1 MSERLE
7 HHGQAWTLPDEVV
20 HRLSRPTSGAGRMQ
34 RLVLGQL
41 LAHRDDGG
49 LPTSGR
55 FIFYELE
62 GLGHVRKSRRGES
75 RRGTADD
82 PREQEVTDALTHL
95 RENGV
100 VPWTW
105 IVDETRTLHQWRC
118 ADTVSDYLAESVDM
132 ARINPWGT
140 APPLLL
146 CESRSLAGVL
156 REMMRDYRCAIA
168 ATNGQAGGFLR
179 TEIAPTLEDND
190 RPVLYLGDLDHQGD
204 QIEAN
209 TRDVLEREAH
219 REIRWERV
227 AITPAQVEERDLT
240 PIWKTD
246 NRYRPAKVSRAWECE
261 ALGQSTIVA
270 LAQNTLDRLLPE
282 PLADVLERE
291 ERERARWRERLGA

>member
-1 MSERLE
+1 
-7 HHGQAWTLPDEVV
+7 
-20 HRLSRPTSGAGRMQ
+20 MQ
-34 RLVLGQL
+34 RLVLGL
-41 LAHRDDGG
+41 LLSHLDNEEI
-49 LPTSGR
+49 PTSGR

-75 RRGTADD
+75 RRGTAED
-82 PREQEVTDALTHL
+82 PREQEVTDALTVL

-105 IVDETRTLHQWRC
+105 IVDETRTLYQWRC
-118 ADTVSDYLAESVDM
+118 ADTVSDYLADSVTQ
-132 ARINPWGT
+132 ARLNPWGT

-179 TEIAPTLEDND
+179 TEIAPILEGND

-209 TRDVLEREAH
+209 TRDVLEREAG
-219 REIRWERV
+219 REIDWRRI

-240 PIWKTD
+240 PMWKSD
-246 NRYRPAKVSRAWECE
+246 NRYRPARVSRAWECE
-261 ALGQSTIVA
+261 ALGQSTIVT
-270 LAQNTLDRLLPE
+270 LAQNVLDRLLPE
-282 PLADVLERE
+282 PLSDVLERE
-291 ERERARWRERLGA
+291 EQEREEWLARIEGLS